1 MGIRF
6 LKADPNVKLVR
17 PAGFTYP
24 VGLTGGS
31 VSSVAVL
38 KGDFVGVAEGFAV
51 GGAVGLFVTAKG
63 LCVG

>member
-1 MGIRF
+1 MSGSFVIGLF
-6 LKADPNVKLVR
+6 VGVR
-17 PAGFTYP
+17 
-24 VGLTGGS
+24 VGGS